1 MGKMSTLRN
10 KKMGKM
16 LRQRNKIITK
26 MLWTRP
32 TLAALMGLEPTIST
46 VTG

>member
-32 TLAALMGLEPTIST
+32 TLAIPTGLEPVAFT